1 MSSVVILAKYCDFP
15 NIAKYCDNP
24 VRCPRSLPLLLLVLL
39 GTLTIIRNGTHLYDG
54 WRAKVHRCFGQAEK
68 GCGISYWR
76 GYKVFDDLSNVC
88 LMFSDGMCGGHS
100 SRSAC
105 VCGHIR
111 LVLTKHATG
120 EVRTVWWV
128 FGTSA
133 SFTGGTEVLGYHR
146 GVPRYAVGGA
156 QGFHQACAAPCHR
169 MATPSEAEPD

>member
-1 MSSVVILAKYCDFP
+1 MSSVVILAKYCASP

-24 VRCPRSLPLLLLVLL
+24 VRCPRSLSLLLLVLL

-76 GYKVFDDLSNVC
+76 GYKVCDDLSNVC

-120 EVRTVWWV
+120 EVRTVWWT

-133 SFTGGTEVLGYHR
+133 SFMGVLRSHRGALRYWGITGGYR
-146 GVPRYAVGGA
+146 GMRWGRTGVGGVS
-156 QGFHQACAAPCHR
+156 PLLR
-169 MATPSEAEPD
+169 V